1 MREAR
6 VEADK
11 ETADELIR
19 VMTLDY
25 NNRIEKATKDIEDFS
40 KKLWEK
46 HADDTKDTLL
56 RIVAESTSIDD
67 DKKKELSSIIL
78 TYEPVRFDDIHVF
91 EKADFEKKLWLLG
104 QVVYL
109 NKINTKKLTD
119 TYNTDYSDAVERV
132 YGKLKEDHAKSFRR
146 WRDRLVTLLRNNIV
160 NYSPKLSV
168 LAKKIEE
175 ETNEINELER
185 TESTLTK
192 YSDEINKLM
201 DWKSLA

>member
-1 MREAR
+1 M
-6 VEADK
+6 
-11 ETADELIR
+11 
-19 VMTLDY
+19 
-25 NNRIEKATKDIEDFS
+25 
-40 KKLWEK
+40 
-46 HADDTKDTLL
+46 
-56 RIVAESTSIDD
+56 
-67 DKKKELSSIIL
+67 
-78 TYEPVRFDDIHVF
+78 F

-132 YGKLKEDHAKSFRR
+132 YVKLKEDHAKSFRR